1 MALTEEQLQKLQELN
16 DFKNTLPVSTGQQI
30 PIPKHAPIVE
40 ESYRVLGGFFT
51 KTNTKEQIQDKVGA
65 AACKAKRENFAIF
78 VDDNKEFFES
88 SNNWCNSLT
97 HTWHADIKLKGES
110 SHRYFNDGTYFK
122 QKKSSCIL
130 QSQQADLTH
139 TDNSTISSSP
149 DIGLNIESLFL
160 NFCFDDFF
168 FFPIVFLLTFCFTY
182 KLFLTIY
189 KDLTKLNLFFA
200 VLVFILLFN
209 FMSIIFS
216 YSVGLIAFFLAIVSS
231 NIIIA
236 FIGWNL

>member
-1 MALTEEQLQKLQELN
+1 MALTKEQIQKLQDLDN
-16 DFKNTLPVSTGQQI
+16 FKNTLPVSTGQQI
-30 PIPKHAPIVE
+30 PIPKHVPIVE
-40 ESYRVLGGFFT
+40 ESYRVLGGHFS
-51 KTNTKEQIQDKVGA
+51 KTQEQIQDRVGA
-65 AACKAKRENFAIF
+65 SACKAKRDNFALL

-88 SNNWCNSLT
+88 SNNWCNPLT
-97 HTWHADIKLKGES
+97 HTWHADILLKGES
-110 SHRYFNDGTYFK
+110 THRYFNDGSYFK

-130 QSQQADLTH
+130 QSQQADLNYTA
-139 TDNSTISSSP
+139 DSTISSSP

-160 NFCFDDFF
+160 NFCFNDFL

-182 KLFLTIY
+182 KLFLIIY

-216 YSVGLIAFFLAIVSS
+216 YSVGLIAFFLAIISS

-236 FIGWNL
+236 FIGWSL